1 MKELIAD
8 QGIVS
13 VKTGAVQDSPMREI
27 AITIIAG
34 TRTVV
39 EDLVPALVVFA
50 AVFSMG
56 IYAKGFLT
64 VPYAAG
70 AF

>member
-1 MKELIAD
+1 
-8 QGIVS
+8 
-13 VKTGAVQDSPMREI
+13 MREI

-34 TRTVV
+34 TRNVV

-56 IYAKGFLT
+56 IYAKGFLN
-64 VPYAAG
+64 VPYAAS